1 MFTPGLTWTQV
12 HFIKNAECARSI
24 RENGRGPGRT
34 YFADKFALLN
44 FIGETFF
51 MNAKGRLRKT
61 GPLIS
66 TSKNLLE
73 EA

>member
-1 MFTPGLTWTQV
+1 
-12 HFIKNAECARSI
+12 
-24 RENGRGPGRT
+24 
-34 YFADKFALLN
+34 
-44 FIGETFF
+44 

-73 EA
+73 EAELSRIFTCKTKKSFSQASPTHKENA

>member
-1 MFTPGLTWTQV
+1 M
-12 HFIKNAECARSI
+12 HFIKNAESEYARSI